1 MNGEEK
7 ARKRGNPFVGAKNG
21 SFSRVAAL
29 SVRFIRTGFI
39 INSIVRTGEWFYT
52 YIGQTITKDDRLP
65 FNGAPIPLI
74 TSRRVSRPSDA
85 SIRVLRIR
93 IERRL
98 SPRDRHHAVQE
109 TFSFEPLRK

>member
-39 INSIVRTGEWFYT
+39 INSIVRTRGMVLYVYRANNYE
-52 YIGQTITKDDRLP
+52 GR
-65 FNGAPIPLI
+65 
-74 TSRRVSRPSDA
+74 SPS
-85 SIRVLRIR
+85 
-93 IERRL
+93 
-98 SPRDRHHAVQE
+98 
-109 TFSFEPLRK
+109 F